1 LIAFFLNSFHTFE
14 ERIYTLNKSI
24 FILLLIFT
32 ISCKNKNGNI
42 DKSVKSDSLFYF
54 LDIADRD
61 TVSYELRNKFNDKAF
76 EIISKKSNDSL
87 NRVYHFKV
95 AARYYNINEIE
106 KYKYVTKKII
116 DASVQKNDSSSL
128 AKAYS
133 FLGDYYSYKF
143 ISDSAYSYYL
153 KAEKIYKILHDDIKT
168 AKALLNKGILQYNEG
183 DYSGSEISCIKALK
197 YLRNSNE
204 DLIVYEANNVLGTIY
219 GEINEY
225 DKAIEY
231 HLKAIKIAEN
241 SNIYDGYH
249 AKSTS
254 LNNLGYSY
262 KNMNNHY
269 EAIKK
274 FKIALLDK
282 NIFYEK
288 TNLYAALKDN
298 LAYSQ
303 FKTGNLKDLPKLFYE
318 SLKIRDSLKI
328 IPGLIISKLHLSE
341 YYTFKNDTSKALSF
355 AKQSYETAKENNLSK
370 DVLLCLKQLS
380 VVNPQKIDLYSSEYI
395 RVNDSLQLAERKIR
409 NKLGRI
415 EFETEEITIE
425 KDKLK
430 EQQKTMIY
438 IGLGVF
444 LIGVFIFVIRF
455 QAAKNREL
463 LLVQEQQKANEEI
476 YQLMLNQQNKIE
488 EVRQSEKKRIAQ
500 ELHDGVLGKLFGTR
514 MNLGVLNNKND
525 EKAVASRVVFIDELK
540 TLEQEIREISH
551 DLNSEKTAVFNNF
564 VVMVTHFFE
573 TQKTVCTAVI
583 TFAMDPKIEW
593 NWVDNMAKINFYRI
607 LQEAFQ
613 NINKHANAQN
623 VSATFTKVNDLI
635 QLEIK
640 DDGIGFNYARKKKGI
655 GLQNM
660 NSRIN
665 NSGGNMQIETEIGSG
680 TLLKFELPLIAIKT
694 INLIPNEKDNPV
706 VNGR

>member
-1 LIAFFLNSFHTFE
+1 MIRKLPIFLFIIFLLGGCQKSIKKDIQLKNPTDSLSVYLEFANNDSLPYEERKNYTKKAFALIA
-14 ERIYTLNKSI
+14 
-24 FILLLIFT
+24 
-32 ISCKNKNGNI
+32 
-42 DKSVKSDSLFYF
+42 
-54 LDIADRD
+54 
-61 TVSYELRNKFNDKAF
+61 ND
-76 EIISKKSNDSL
+76 ENDSL
-87 NRVYHFKV
+87 NRVNYFKISNRYFNMS
-95 AARYYNINEIE
+95 AFEEYKKNTQLIIYKSKIARD
-106 KYKYVTKKII
+106 T
-116 DASVQKNDSSSL
+116 ASL
-128 AKAYS
+128 AKAYNYMS
-133 FLGDYYSYKF
+133 DYYIKKF
-143 ISDSAYSYYL
+143 MSDSAYTYISKAEKLYTSISDNLNIARALLNKAVMQHNESDLLGCERTVFDALKKLRYTDDDIMIYEAYNFLGIVYGELEEYKLSKEYYL
-153 KAEKIYKILHDDIKT
+153 KALTITEKNNIPP
-168 AKALLNKGILQYNEG
+168 
-183 DYSGSEISCIKALK
+183 
-197 YLRNSNE
+197 
-204 DLIVYEANNVLGTIY
+204 EA
-219 GEINEY
+219 
-225 DKAIEY
+225 
-231 HLKAIKIAEN
+231 HLKAI
-241 SNIYDGYH
+241 
-249 AKSTS
+249 T
-254 LNNLGYSY
+254 LNNLGQLYRNLN
-262 KNMNNHY
+262 KDN
-269 EAIKK
+269 EAIVQYS
-274 FKIALLDK
+274 IAIK
-282 NIFYEK
+282 EQNIF
-288 TNLYAALKDN
+288 NDRPNVYATLIDN
-298 LAYSQ
+298 LAYSK
-303 FKTGNLKDLPKLFYE
+303 FKRGNLSNLPELFFKA
-318 SLKIRDSLKI
+318 LKIRDSLKI
-328 IPGLIISKLHLSE
+328 VPGIIINKIHLSE
-341 YYTFKNDTSKALSF
+341 YYAFKKDTFTSIRF
-355 AKQSYETAKENNLSK
+355 ANEAYKIANENNEK
-370 DVLLCLKQLS
+370 RALLDALKQLS
-380 VVNPQKIDLYSSEYI
+380 NTDSKNAAKYSAEYFKI
-395 RVNDSLQLAERKIR
+395 NDSLKIAENKTR
-409 NKLGRI
+409 NKFARI

-438 IGLGVF
+438 IGLGIF